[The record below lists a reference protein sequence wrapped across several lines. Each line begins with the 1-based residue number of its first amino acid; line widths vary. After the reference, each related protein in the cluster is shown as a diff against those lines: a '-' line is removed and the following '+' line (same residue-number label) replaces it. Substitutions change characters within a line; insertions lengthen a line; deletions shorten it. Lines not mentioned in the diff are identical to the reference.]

1 MKRRAR
7 AGGVG
12 VYKSYKV
19 LQRFEVAAYLL
30 YCVYVTE
37 S

>member
-7 AGGVG
+7 AGGVE

-19 LQRFEVAAYLL
+19 LQRLQVAAYLL
-30 YCVYVTE
+30 YYAYVTE